1 MVSYD
6 DATSFGT
13 LRTQLPVGIHWLWL
27 KTAAKGQFIHDMGLA
42 GFAMWETGGDSNNIL
57 LNAIRS
63 GMGIIS

>member
-1 MVSYD
+1 
-6 DATSFGT
+6 
-13 LRTQLPVGIHWLWL
+13 
-27 KTAAKGQFIHDMGLA
+27 MGLA